1 MGEKTLEG
9 CAFIK
14 GAEEKVALIRKRL
27 LEAYSISFW
36 HLGNINEYLYKGEKE
51 LRKKKRENKKK
62 KENSSPPLGWV
73 DSGPRAP
80 LSRARLPPALGP
92 PSPARPPL
100 SLSLGPTR
108 QPRPAMLSHARTP
121 SRKWASPVSPFFSP
135 VTSPV

>member
-14 GAEEKVALIRKRL
+14 GAEEKVALIHKRL

-92 PSPARPPL
+92 PSPARPLSHCRSAPL
-100 SLSLGPTR
+100 VSRAP
-108 QPRPAMLSHARTP
+108 PRPLAPALPLTNGPRPSALSPR
-121 SRKWASPVSPFFSP
+121 S
-135 VTSPV
+135 